1 VILVDTSVWIDHFRR
16 ANAVLASALGDG
28 QVGTHPFILGEL
40 ALGSIPGRNE
50 TLALLQT
57 LPSLTPSPHDE
68 VMAFVTRHR
77 LAGSGLGWVDV
88 HVLCA
93 ARRER
98 WSLWSSDRRLRSAA
112 ADLRT

>member
-16 ANAVLASALGDG
+16 ANAMLAVALTDG

-40 ALGSIPGRNE
+40 ALARLPERNE

-57 LPSLTPSPHDE
+57 LPALTPSVHDE
-68 VMAFVTRHR
+68 VMAFVNRHD

-88 HVLCA
+88 HLLCA
-93 ARRER
+93 AHRER
-98 WSLWSSDRRLRSAA
+98 WSLWSNDRRVRDIA
-112 ADLRT
+112 ADLRM